1 MPTELLFSE
10 PARRDLGEGCW
21 LEHHPRFAAAD
32 APALEP
38 LLRELPWV
46 QEVYTRGGR
55 NVPAPR
61 LSSFHGDD
69 GCAYVYSG
77 ITYRPAPWT
86 EPLAALRARL
96 RAAFGVD
103 WNSVL
108 VNLYRD
114 GRDSVGWHAD
124 DEPEL
129 GPTRDDIAIASLS
142 FGAARR
148 FVLKH
153 RRDGRRLA
161 YELGGGDL
169 LLMRGR
175 TQQLW
180 LHALPKTQAPIG
192 ARINLTFRVITAR
205 VEPPNVE
212 AVDQVLGAATVRNP
226 CAS

>member
-1 MPTELLFSE
+1 MASELLFPV
-10 PARRDLGEGCW
+10 PARRELGEDAW
-21 LEHHPRFAAAD
+21 LEHHPGFAAQEE
-32 APALEP
+32 PALLET
-38 LLRELPWV
+38 LQRDLPWV
-46 QEVYTRGGR
+46 QELYGRGER
-55 NVPAPR
+55 WVAAPR
-61 LSSFHGDD
+61 LTSFHGDP

-77 ITYRPAPWT
+77 IAYEPQPWT
-86 EPLAALRARL
+86 EPLSALRARL
-96 RAAFGVD
+96 RARFGVD

-153 RRDGRRLA
+153 RKDGRKLG

-175 TQQLW
+175 TQQHW
-180 LHALPKTQAPIG
+180 LHALPKTAKPV
-192 ARINLTFRVITAR
+192 ALRINLTFRVICAR
-205 VEPPNVE
+205 
-212 AVDQVLGAATVRNP
+212 
-226 CAS
+226 

>member
-1 MPTELLFSE
+1 MANELLFSA

-21 LEHHPRFAAAD
+21 LEHHPGFAARDEA
-32 APALEP
+32 AL
-38 LLRELPWV
+38 LDRLQRELPWV
-46 QEVYTRGGR
+46 QELYVRGER
-55 NVPAPR
+55 WVPAPR
-61 LSSFHGDD
+61 LTSFHADP
-69 GCAYVYSG
+69 GCGYVYSG
-77 ITYRPAPWT
+77 IEYRPQPWT
-86 EPLAALRARL
+86 DPLAELRARL
-96 RAAFGVD
+96 RAQFGVD

-129 GPTRDDIAIASLS
+129 GPTRDDVAIASLS

-153 RRDGRRLA
+153 RKDGRRLG

-175 TQQLW
+175 TQRHW
-180 LHALPKTQAPIG
+180 LHALPKTQKPVAL
-192 ARINLTFRVITAR
+192 RINLTFRVIS
-205 VEPPNVE
+205 
-212 AVDQVLGAATVRNP
+212 AT
-226 CAS
+226 